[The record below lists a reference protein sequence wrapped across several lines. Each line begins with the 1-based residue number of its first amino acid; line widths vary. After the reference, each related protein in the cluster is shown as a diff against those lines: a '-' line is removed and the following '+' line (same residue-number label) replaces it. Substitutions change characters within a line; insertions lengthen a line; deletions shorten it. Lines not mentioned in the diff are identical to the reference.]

1 MKMKS
6 IGQRQGEGRAV
17 VGWRIHSMVGRHHP
31 LVKMGDGRWDEHS
44 ISISSA
50 VGMSLSL
57 SRATHAMFQMSVAAS
72 VYQPFA
78 MQRIEMRH
86 RMRMLTRS

>member
-1 MKMKS
+1 MKMKP

-31 LVKMGDGRWDEHS
+31 LVKMEDGRWDEHS
-44 ISISSA
+44 ISISST
-50 VGMSLSL
+50 VGM